1 MRVRTRGPSGA
12 TVAERRQDR
21 LLHGKTCVESA
32 PSGFD
37 GICRRF
43 SHLHGNALRATGG
56 TPQDSFDTEGDDS
69 PHQKERNGPMPPDG
83 ALPEQETEE
92 RSHEDPQVVISNR
105 RLQLARRPKAYTR
118 KFRRENYPGH
128 AVSGGVRLG
137 GALKKTTFSHT
148 FALPK
153 SPRTFRPFFN
163 GLTTHWR
170 ETGES
175 TRGDKQLTQKPTN
188 TPRTPSEPHN
198 FTRCFWSRTRRNA
211 LPKRLSRP
219 QPQTSSLKVP

>member
-32 PSGFD
+32 RSGFD

-43 SHLHGNALRATGG
+43 SHLHGNAVRATGG
-56 TPQDSFDTEGDDS
+56 APPDSFDTEGDDS

-83 ALPEQETEE
+83 ALPEQETEG

-105 RLQLARRPKAYTR
+105 RLQFARRPKAYTR

-128 AVSGGVRLG
+128 AVKWR
-137 GALKKTTFSHT
+137 GALGWCTEKGDVFTYLRPPQEPENIWSLLQWFND
-148 FALPK
+148 AL
-153 SPRTFRPFFN
+153 
-163 GLTTHWR
+163 
-170 ETGES
+170 
-175 TRGDKQLTQKPTN
+175 
-188 TPRTPSEPHN
+188 
-198 FTRCFWSRTRRNA
+198 A
-211 LPKRLSRP
+211 
-219 QPQTSSLKVP
+219 